1 MKNLKRTLAAMLAA
15 ALLLTLC
22 GCQREPAEV
31 ASVPTETGDA
41 NPSASVT
48 TVPRETN
55 PPTEDVT
62 VPPTEDVTVPPD
74 ETTRDGYVWV
84 PAYFEPAME
93 GENFSDC
100 YLYTPAEDE
109 ASIVFEALGLTLH
122 LPEQWQGNTQ
132 IALMAYSDSAYISVV
147 SKTLFDRY
155 QQYGTEMWGS
165 VSREY
170 GYFDYMLRIYCYPTI
185 NDLDAQYFP
194 DWLGGNRQ
202 FQYVFTTNSQ
212 RTYTGEGDTTLIEI
226 HELRDAIGMDA
237 YNELVGDMICTPE
250 QARKIIELHEN
261 VDFFPTSH
269 VPEPYVPEDFELFDC
284 LGDPHYLYRCT
295 GDQSSVVFEEL
306 GVTLHIP
313 EAWQGKVD
321 IIIFSQNPPNS
332 ADIYVVSKEVF
343 ARQRQ
348 FALDN
353 SYGGKVRPSYGWFDW
368 MLHLSCV
375 ATEDQKSGMKNWDGY
390 LGESESFKYIYTTHT
405 TRKYPGDL
413 YADCVL
419 RLVDAIGQEAY
430 KELVGDMIC
439 TPEQAEEIIEIHNIQ

>member
-48 TVPRETN
+48 TVPRETI
-55 PPTEDVT
+55 PPTEDI
-62 VPPTEDVTVPPD
+62 TVPPD
-74 ETTRDGYVWV
+74 ETTPAGYAWV
-84 PAYFEPAME
+84 PAYFESIDEVLQPHSY
-93 GENFSDC
+93 F
-100 YLYTPAEDE
+100 YVYTPEEDE
-109 ASIVFEALGLTLH
+109 DSVVFEALGLTLH
-122 LPEQWQGNTQ
+122 IPEQWQGNTH
-132 IALMAYSDSAYISVV
+132 ITLIAYSESAYIYVTN
-147 SKTLFDRY
+147 KALFDRY

-170 GYFDYMLRIYCYPTI
+170 GCFDYMLRIYC
-185 NDLDAQYFP
+185 NGDASSLYDQYSP

-202 FQYVFTTNSQ
+202 FQYTFATNSD
-212 RTYTGEGDTTLIEI
+212 RSYTGVDSPSLIPI
-226 HELRDAIGMDA
+226 HDLQDAIGMDA

-250 QARKIIELHEN
+250 QAREIIELHEN

-284 LGDPHYLYRCT
+284 PGDPHYLYRYT

-375 ATEDQKSGMKNWDGY
+375 ATEDQKSGMKNRDGY
-390 LGESESFKYIYTTHT
+390 LGESEAFKYIYTTHT